1 MDILNSIL
9 LNSLAKN
16 ITFSMK
22 FPQAPSSVL
31 MVRPSSFG
39 FNPQTATTNAF
50 QNNEVAPAFNITA
63 KALEEFD
70 RMVDTLKA
78 HDVDVIVVDDS
89 KDPIKPDAVFPNNWI
104 SFHADGKVI
113 LYPMLAENRRL
124 ERTIPVLDRVKEKFQ
139 IQEVIDLSSYER
151 NDQFLEGTGSVVFDY
166 YNKVA
171 YASRSA
177 RTHEIVLKDLCQRIG
192 FKPILFDAVDEQNQP
207 IYHTNV
213 LMCVG
218 TNFAV
223 VCLDAIKSD
232 DDQEILLQQ
241 LMETNH
247 KVVSIS
253 YEQMRLF
260 AGNMIEVLT
269 KSGEPVVLISEKA
282 FISLLPGQLDAISK
296 YVEPIPLSIS
306 TIEQYGGGSVRCMV
320 AGIFNKKL
328 NLGSS
333 S

>member
-1 MDILNSIL
+1 
-9 LNSLAKN
+9 
-16 ITFSMK
+16 MK
-22 FPQAPSSVL
+22 FPQAPSSLL

-39 FNPQTATTNAF
+39 FNPQTANTNAF
-50 QNNEVAPAFNITA
+50 QRKEELSDLNISS

-70 RMVDTLKA
+70 RMVDILKA
-78 HDVDVIVVDDS
+78 HDVDIIVVDDS
-89 KDPIKPDAVFPNNWI
+89 KDPVKPDAVFPNNWV

-124 ERTIPVLDRVKEKFQ
+124 ERTIPVIDHVKDKFQ
-139 IQEVIDLSSYER
+139 VNEVIDLSNYEK
-151 NDQFLEGTGSVVFDY
+151 NSQFLEGTGSVVFDY
-166 YNKVA
+166 HNRVA

-177 RTHEIVLKDLCQRIG
+177 RTHEVVLLDLCKRLG
-192 FKPILFDAVDEQNQP
+192 FKPILFDAVDEMNQP

-213 LMCVG
+213 LMCVA

-223 VCLDAIKSD
+223 VCLDAIRSD
-232 DDQEILLQQ
+232 EDQEILLHQ

-253 YEQMRLF
+253 YEQMRFF

-296 YVEPIPLSIS
+296 YAEPIPLPIS

-328 NLGSS
+328 NLG
-333 S
+333 